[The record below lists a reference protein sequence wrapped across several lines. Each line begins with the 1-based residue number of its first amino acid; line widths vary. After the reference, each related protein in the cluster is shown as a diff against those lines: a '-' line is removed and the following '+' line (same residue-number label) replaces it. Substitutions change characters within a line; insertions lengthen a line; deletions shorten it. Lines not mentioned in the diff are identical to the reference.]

1 MKQKC
6 KYCGDYLVLAGAKP
20 IYKGGKHIGDNYYF
34 ECKKGHYWEETKIF
48 KERSKKWKTQQK

>member
-1 MKQKC
+1 
-6 KYCGDYLVLAGAKP
+6 LVVAGAKP

-48 KERSKKWKTQQK
+48 KEKVKLGGKINVTKN